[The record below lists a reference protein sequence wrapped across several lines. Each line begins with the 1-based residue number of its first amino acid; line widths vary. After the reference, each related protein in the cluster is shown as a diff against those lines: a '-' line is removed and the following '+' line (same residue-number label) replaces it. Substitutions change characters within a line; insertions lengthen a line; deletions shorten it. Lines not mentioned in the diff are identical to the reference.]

1 MLSTQLA
8 ARAQEDIQ
16 FKLLNIEQLQN
27 QIVETDDQ
35 KSLYDEGIVKLE
47 LEVLN
52 RIEVVNKSFNDVSEA
67 YDAAIASDCKSDLFW
82 RVIDFTSGESDE
94 FTLECTRLSG
104 GGYQNTASQ
113 IRGSSG
119 IGSTVAYVG
128 TTGIVTYYPVNET
141 YGAGFPDDVDLVN
154 DPYFGFD
161 RRNRYGLKIYSE
173 PFDKDIG
180 DTLVGEFIGTC
191 SIGSTVVTVMQEVGA
206 GLTFGTGQI
215 LVSAGKTAIFP
226 NNATIVGVGTTTQDI
241 RSIPS
246 TGIGSTGVVVN
257 LLTVDVNCGAP
268 ASAPELDGS
277 FVRFRVLDDPIAF
290 QSGGRKR
297 YDIPFD
303 QDPFTPQTISIAS
316 TATLGTGVS
325 VYLDNSGALN
335 NPQSWDP
342 NLKILSVE
350 DGGAVEPEVGAGQV
364 FYKIGFGHAPVL
376 LGNARAVEGD
386 TRVVSASSTALSTNL
401 YTQLSSCSSAVEDEI
416 TNQLGISS
424 TKETALIDQ
433 EGDNNLLIESVQ
445 ALRDQRNQLQLGIHG
460 IRKVLGT
467 LNEEADKLESLQR
480 LIGITT
486 VSDIVK

>member
-1 MLSTQLA
+1 MLSTQLT

-82 RVIDFTSGESDE
+82 RVIDFTSGMSDE

-119 IGSTVAYVG
+119 IGSTVGYVG
-128 TTGIVTYYPVNET
+128 VTGIVTYYPVNET

-154 DPYFGFD
+154 NPYFGFD

-215 LVSAGKTAIFP
+215 LVSVGKTAIFP
-226 NNATIVGVGTTTQDI
+226 QNANIVGVSTITQDI

-246 TGIGSTGVVVN
+246 IGIGSTGVVVN
-257 LLTVDVNCGAP
+257 LLTVDVVCGAA
-268 ASAPELDGS
+268 ASAPEKDGS
-277 FVRFRVLDDPIAF
+277 FVEFRVLDDPVAF
-290 QSGGRKR
+290 RSGGRKR

-303 QDPFTPQTISIAS
+303 QDPFVPQTISIAS
-316 TATLGTGVS
+316 TSNLGTGVS

-342 NLKILSVE
+342 NLKLLSVE
-350 DGGAVEPEVGAGQV
+350 DGGAVEPSVGSGQA
-364 FYKIGFGHAPVL
+364 FFKLGFGHAPIL
-376 LGNARAVEGD
+376 LGGARASEGD
-386 TRVVSASSTALSTNL
+386 IRVVSASSTTITATL
-401 YTQLSSCSSAVEDEI
+401 YTQLSSCSSAVADEI
-416 TNQLGISS
+416 TNTLGISS
-424 TKETALIDQ
+424 TKETALSDQ
-433 EGDNNLLIESVQ
+433 GGDNALLIQAVQ
-445 ALRDQRNQLQLGIHG
+445 ALRIQRNQLQIGIHG
-460 IRKVLGT
+460 IRKVLST
-467 LNEEADKLESLQR
+467 LNEEVDNFESLSTI
-480 LIGITT
+480 LGITT
-486 VSDIVK
+486 ISDILK

>member
-1 MLSTQLA
+1 MLSTQLT

-16 FKLLNIEQLQN
+16 FKLLNIDQLQN

-82 RVIDFTSGESDE
+82 RVIDFTSGMSDE
-94 FTLECTRLSG
+94 YTLECTRLSG
-104 GGYQNTASQ
+104 GGYQNTVSQ

-119 IGSTVAYVG
+119 IGSTVGYVG
-128 TTGIVTYYPVNET
+128 VTGIVTYYPVNET

-257 LLTVDVNCGAP
+257 LLTVDVNCG
-268 ASAPELDGS
+268 SS
-277 FVRFRVLDDPIAF
+277 
-290 QSGGRKR
+290 
-297 YDIPFD
+297 
-303 QDPFTPQTISIAS
+303 SIC
-316 TATLGTGVS
+316 T
-325 VYLDNSGALN
+325 
-335 NPQSWDP
+335 
-342 NLKILSVE
+342 
-350 DGGAVEPEVGAGQV
+350 
-364 FYKIGFGHAPVL
+364 
-376 LGNARAVEGD
+376 
-386 TRVVSASSTALSTNL
+386 
-401 YTQLSSCSSAVEDEI
+401 
-416 TNQLGISS
+416 
-424 TKETALIDQ
+424 
-433 EGDNNLLIESVQ
+433 
-445 ALRDQRNQLQLGIHG
+445 
-460 IRKVLGT
+460 
-467 LNEEADKLESLQR
+467 
-480 LIGITT
+480 
-486 VSDIVK
+486 

>member
-1 MLSTQLA
+1 MLSTQLT

-47 LEVLN
+47 LEVLD

-82 RVIDFTSGESDE
+82 RVIDFTSGMSDE
-94 FTLECTRLSG
+94 YTLECTRLSG
-104 GGYQNTASQ
+104 GGYQNTVSQ

-119 IGSTVAYVG
+119 IGSTVGYVG
-128 TTGIVTYYPVNET
+128 VTGIVTYYPVNET

-226 NNATIVGVGTTTQDI
+226 NNAKIVGVGTTTQDI

-246 TGIGSTGVVVN
+246 TGIGSTGVDVN

-290 QSGGRKR
+290 QAGGRKR

-303 QDPFTPQTISIAS
+303 QDPFVPQTISIAS
-316 TATLGTGVS
+316 TSTLGTGVS

-335 NPQSWDP
+335 NPQSWDS

-350 DGGAVEPEVGAGQV
+350 DGGAVEPEVGAGQA
-364 FYKIGFGHAPVL
+364 FYKLGFGHAPIL
-376 LGNARAVEGD
+376 LGGDRASEGD
-386 TRVVSASSTALSTNL
+386 TRVVSASSTTITATL

-424 TKETALIDQ
+424 TKETALTAQD
-433 EGDNNLLIESVQ
+433 GDNNLLLESVQ
-445 ALRDQRNQLQLGIHG
+445 ALRGQRNQLQLGIHG

>member
-47 LEVLN
+47 LEVLD
-52 RIEVVNKSFNDVSEA
+52 RIEVVNKSFDAVSEA
-67 YDAAIASDCKSDLFW
+67 YDAAIASDCKTDLFW
-82 RVIDFTSGESDE
+82 RVIDFTSGMSDE
-94 FTLECTRLSG
+94 YTLECTRLSG

-191 SIGSTVVTVMQEVGA
+191 SVGSTVVTVMQEVGA

-335 NPQSWDP
+335 NPQSWDA

-350 DGGAVEPEVGAGQV
+350 DGGAVEPEVGAGQA
-364 FYKIGFGHAPVL
+364 FYRLGFGHAPVL
-376 LGNARAVEGD
+376 LGNVRAVEGD
-386 TRVVSASSTALSTNL
+386 IRVVSASSTTLSSTL